1 MIQPQKNSTLTSNTN
16 APYLTTSSNIS
27 TIGSMSS
34 NPVSFSSSTMDYKS
48 GYIDYDNMIKYEKCS
63 WYYIIEMCLE
73 MLPDV
78 DICKNT
84 LIALNILVGG
94 GGSSYIIGLYSSKSV
109 IDILKLEEMPLKAH
123 IIKTPYSVFTETFEH
138 YGLTTTPDILKEKI
152 VIENLSK

>member
-94 GGSSYIIGLYSSKSV
+94 GSSYIIGLYSSKSV
-109 IDILKLEEMPLKAH
+109 IDILKLEEIPLKAH